1 MKYCIPYGSSEIEFE
16 APEKAVIFTGE
27 MTNIPPIEDL
37 EAEILRALDNPLGTA
52 PLKELAQ
59 GKKNIVFLIED
70 STRNTPLDRI
80 MPVVVRYLNDSGVPD
95 EAMSFLTA
103 PGTHRIMTDAE
114 ILEKIGP
121 DMVRRF

>member
-52 PLKELAQ
+52 PLKELAARM
-59 GKKNIVFLIED
+59 GFLDDINRAGGHIVAD
-70 STRNTPLDRI
+70 T
-80 MPVVVRYLNDSGVPD
+80 
-95 EAMSFLTA
+95 
-103 PGTHRIMTDAE
+103 
-114 ILEKIGP
+114 
-121 DMVRRF
+121 